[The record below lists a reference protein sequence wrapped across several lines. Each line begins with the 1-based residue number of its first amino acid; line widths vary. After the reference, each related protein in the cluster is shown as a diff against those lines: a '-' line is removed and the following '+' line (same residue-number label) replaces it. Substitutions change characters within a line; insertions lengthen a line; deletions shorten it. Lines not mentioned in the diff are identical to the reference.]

1 MEGFLPIEMVQ
12 NSNAAGTQTTFWLW
26 IQGPPFLSK
35 LPTKAAFLQFSASE
49 RECGML
55 YPNSYHR
62 QRLCKATLSL
72 CVPLGCRACP
82 FRGTLVLCPFPISG
96 QGHGVLSAFSS
107 TDQQLV
113 WCWQRPLRPKT
124 WCFPPALWSPTSG
137 DPKMSSCLLSLNW

>member
-26 IQGPPFLSK
+26 IQGPRFLSK

-62 QRLCKATLSL
+62 QRLCKATPSL

-96 QGHGVLSAFSS
+96 QDMVCCLHS
-107 TDQQLV
+107 
-113 WCWQRPLRPKT
+113 RPLIN
-124 WCFPPALWSPTSG
+124 
-137 DPKMSSCLLSLNW
+137 SSYDAGKGRWDQRLGVSHQHFGAQQVETLRCQVAFFH